1 MSPEN
6 PSPAVPAESRPK
18 AMPHVPRHGKGKKK
32 DEKKDDD
39 PEIRSATSSMT
50 SVPKPLKFLRPHFGT
65 LKSYFETMPESELKK
80 YMADILSVL
89 ALTMSIEG
97 ERESLKYRLLGSEG
111 DIGSWGHEYVRNLAG
126 QIAQEFQKRQVA
138 LSLMLEFLNHFV
150 LLLYLRL
157 VPGFC

>member
-1 MSPEN
+1 M
-6 PSPAVPAESRPK
+6 
-18 AMPHVPRHGKGKKK
+18 RH
-32 DEKKDDD
+32 
-39 PEIRSATSSMT
+39 EIHSATSSMT

-111 DIGSWGHEYVRNLAG
+111 DIGSWGHEYVRYAR
-126 QIAQEFQKRQVA
+126 IR
-138 LSLMLEFLNHFV
+138 
-150 LLLYLRL
+150 
-157 VPGFC
+157 